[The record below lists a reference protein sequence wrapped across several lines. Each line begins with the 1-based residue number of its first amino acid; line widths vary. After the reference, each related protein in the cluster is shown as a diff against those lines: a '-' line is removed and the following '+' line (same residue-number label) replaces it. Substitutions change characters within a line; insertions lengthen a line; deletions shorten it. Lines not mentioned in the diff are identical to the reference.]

1 MKTPLFFNGPAT
13 PTVSNTGNRFAPL
26 AGNGTTINS
35 LSAGVIV
42 SAAAG
47 RSPIAGTLRRLSVRF
62 PTALTQGTY
71 EIVLLKGA
79 TPGTM
84 VETALKAT
92 VAVGDQNPVN
102 LVSQVSVAVG
112 DYLGWLIRP
121 NGTPTAQSGSVQIA
135 CIFDADVPGES
146 LIWGFAQSASTFM
159 GLGIGAFTNTTEN
172 NSVTVFPTAGTVSDL
187 TVNLPTAAPGAGN
200 SRTYTLRKGTAYG
213 ALSDTAAA
221 VTISGTA
228 TTGTDP
234 DAVTFAAG
242 DLAVIARADTGT
254 PATSNAVITAKWVPD
269 VPGEA
274 LVFATAAP
282 SLSTTAA
289 RFLPISGMT
298 TGSEATGANVQ
309 APAPADLTVKRIR
322 AAMVTAPGAG
332 KSRTATLR
340 CEAADTSLTVTIADS
355 ATTGAAATDVAV
367 ASGERINFATAPTA
381 SPAGT
386 AAMTIAAVMVVS
398 ATADDA
404 VFLPT
409 NISGETFEGVRNTIS
424 KVVAKGIYG
433 GAPTDVQ
440 VALFDAPTGGTQ
452 IAAWQSATVQSGG
465 EYRHTFTGVPV
476 GGPYYHRV
484 RDNGGTAT
492 LSAAELYVGAIAVLW
507 GQSQR
512 ARLASQDTGSPSVS
526 STNVRVAIT
535 SNIANVSTANRS
547 ITRLTNGMAGIANV
561 TGSGV
566 VALANQWHADVGA
579 DVPLLIVMCA
589 YSGTAI
595 QSWIDDLKGDT
606 PTNADV
612 TTLWG
617 TSPTTGLAWHMADLT
632 AYQAS
637 AVVWSQGTSNIGN
650 PPAYAAQ
657 MDALKAKF
665 DALYNG
671 TDLVPL
677 MIVDPHARSDDGN
690 NTFAMRQVQFTKAS
704 SGGNWRVGSW
714 SLDHQ
719 LESDSNPHQ
728 ANGATGNARLGRRV
742 GRGIAK
748 NLVDSALDIAGPRIS
763 RAEFTDETR
772 TVIEITYDRD
782 ISLADGTVFAGTPV
796 TIPAQHNVSADS
808 GATFTT
814 LAAPGFTTTL
824 VSARKVRLAKASGS
838 WPTGTTRVDILR
850 GTPWSSTAAF
860 ADFVGPEADMEAN
873 FLSKI
878 VTDTSSF
885 DSNRGMPHAPYLGTG
900 FAVTE
905 AGEPTVYGPFT
916 LTVTDANGAM
926 ASLPEF
932 TIEVSG

>member
-1 MKTPLFFNGPAT
+1 MKTPLSFNGPAT
-13 PTVSNTGNRFAPL
+13 SSVSNSGNRFAPL
-26 AGNGTTINS
+26 AGNGTNVTS

-47 RSPIAGTLRRLSVRF
+47 RSPIAGTIRRLNVRF
-62 PTALTQGTY
+62 PTPLTQGTY
-71 EIVLLKGA
+71 EIKLLKGA
-79 TPGTM
+79 TPATM
-84 VETALKAT
+84 VETALGAI

-102 LVSQVSVAVG
+102 LVSQVSVAAG

-121 NGTPTAQSGSVQIA
+121 SGTPTAQSGAIQIA
-135 CIFDADVPGES
+135 CIFDADVEGES
-146 LIWGFAQSASTFM
+146 LIWGFAHSASTFM
-159 GLGIGAFTNTTEN
+159 GLGIGSFNNTTEA
-172 NSVTVFPTAGTVSDL
+172 NSVTVFPTDGTISDL
-187 TVNLPTAAPGAGN
+187 TINLPTAAPGAGN

-228 TTGTDP
+228 TSGSDS
-234 DAVTFAAG
+234 DAISFAAG
-242 DLAVIARADTGT
+242 DLAVIALSTTGT
-254 PATSNAVITAKWVPD
+254 PASSNAIITAKWVPS

-289 RFLPISGMT
+289 RFVPISGMT
-298 TGSEATGANVQ
+298 LGSEATGANVQ

-340 CEAADTSLTVTIADS
+340 REAADTALTVTIADS
-355 ATTGAAATDVAV
+355 DTTGAAATDVV
-367 ASGERINFATAPTA
+367 VTSGERINFATVPTA
-381 SPAGT
+381 SPAG
-386 AAMTIAAVMVVS
+386 AGAMTFSAVMVVS
-398 ATADDA
+398 ASADA
-404 VFLPT
+404 PVFLPT
-409 NISGETFEGVRNTIS
+409 NISGETFEGVRNTVS

-433 GAPTDVQ
+433 GVPTNVE
-440 VALFDAPTGGTQ
+440 VALFDAPTGGTLVKDWAS
-452 IAAWQSATVQSGG
+452 AAVQSGG
-465 EYRHTFTGVPV
+465 LYRHTFTDVPV

-484 RDNGGTAT
+484 RDNGGAATAST
-492 LSAAELYVGAIAVLW
+492 AELYVGAIAVLW

-526 STNVRVAIT
+526 ATNVRVAIT
-535 SNIANVSTANRS
+535 SNITNVSTANRS
-547 ITRLTNGMAGIANV
+547 ITKLTAGMSGIANV

-617 TSPTTGLAWHMADLT
+617 TSPTTGLATHMADLT

-657 MDALKAKF
+657 MDGLKAKF

-671 TDLVPL
+671 TDLPPL

-728 ANGATGNARLGRRV
+728 INGPTGNGRLGRRV

-748 NLVDSALDIAGPRIS
+748 NLIDAALDIAGPRIS

-782 ISLADGTVFAGTPV
+782 ISLADGTVYAGAPV

-814 LAAPGFTTTL
+814 LAAPGFVTTL
-824 VSARKVRLAKASGS
+824 VAARKVRLTKTSGS

-850 GTPWSSTAAF
+850 GTPWSSTSAY

-873 FLSKI
+873 FLSKVI
-878 VTDTSSF
+878 TDTSSF
-885 DSNRGMPHAPYLGTG
+885 DSGRGMPHAPYLGTG

-905 AGEPTVYGPFT
+905 AGAGVVYGPFT
-916 LTVTDANGAM
+916 LTVTGGSGAT
-926 ASLPEF
+926 ASLPPF
-932 TIEVSG
+932 TITVTG